1 LPMYTQSSKR
11 GPWPNPIR
19 CDGGGSAGFSR
30 GCLPPPTFDLKRKPG
45 AGGQPG
51 VASPVRLPDRAS
63 AFRSRC
69 QLQSVRGRRGFSSDG
84 LARCQCQAGN
94 MLPGQSSFSLPG
106 SFRARRRGDGSREGG
121 GGRVSQKGVVPGAVV
136 TSPVSPP
143 PRTSSRCRP
152 PTLFLLASALSF
164 HFFLSFLKQKNPSLL
179 A

>member
-1 LPMYTQSSKR
+1 MYYQRSRTVRGGSKPLPMYTQSSKR

-106 SFRARRRGDGSREGG
+106 SFRARRRGDGRAA
-121 GGRVSQKGVVPGAVV
+121 GAVSV
-136 TSPVSPP
+136 KKASSP
-143 PRTSSRCRP
+143 
-152 PTLFLLASALSF
+152 ALW
-164 HFFLSFLKQKNPSLL
+164 
-179 A
+179 